1 MNETPPKIKIDKIQV
16 STASWA
22 NKLGRFRGHRLTT
35 DIITNLVRS
44 HQEHLPLSDRPIW
57 LSLMQYE
64 GKLLADKWIQIIASQ
79 LAAREH
85 EWEFYTIMPFESVL
99 TPEWVLVSIDDV
111 KPCVLGSNKQGT
123 ELHLKAMYGK
133 PAGHML
139 IKRVPTSWLS
149 FLAYRMGYSRRITY
163 NLDPRYFTGL
173 MIWMYVIPDP
183 NNPKGFDISSWA
195 VTNKVKVNN
204 RSVIVRRHRFDYPD
218 AIFKRDGTV
227 NEDYDCHLGLDC
239 SCEDCTVP
247 AQQCNA
253 SLIRHPEKENEV
265 KRQVPAQAC

>member
-1 MNETPPKIKIDKIQV
+1 MSDTPPKIKLDKLDYAIAEW
-16 STASWA
+16 SARL
-22 NKLGRFRGHRLTT
+22 NRFRGHRLTPP
-35 DIITNLVRS
+35 IVSSIVKGE
-44 HQEHLPLSDRPIW
+44 QEHLPLSDRPIW

-64 GKLLADKWIQIIASQ
+64 GKMLADKWIQVIATQ

-85 EWEFYTIMPFESVL
+85 EWAHYAIMPFEAVL

-111 KPCVLGSNKQGT
+111 KPCELGNHKQGT
-123 ELHLKAMYGK
+123 ELHLKVLYGK

-149 FLAYRMGYSRRITY
+149 FVAYRIGYSRRITY

-173 MIWMYVIPDP
+173 MIWMHVMPDP
-183 NNPKGFDISSWA
+183 RNAKGFDISSWA

-218 AIFKRDGTV
+218 ALFKRDGSI
-227 NEDYDCHLGLDC
+227 NPDYDCHLELDC
-239 SCEDCTVP
+239 SCEDCIVP
-247 AQQCNA
+247 AQRCNA